1 MGIDN
6 MMADVSRRR
15 PIGVSI
21 IAVLVAIA
29 GILTLIS
36 AFSWFFGAGVF
47 GFHLSGTIR
56 AASTWYGLF
65 GLIIGLIQLYFAWGL
80 WTLQRWAYLAVI
92 IIEILNLVLT
102 VISWTQGYF
111 NWTSFLVNM
120 IFPVVILV
128 YFLADRDVREAFR
141 IPALDQI

>member
-1 MGIDN
+1 MGMDN
-6 MMADVSRRR
+6 MVANVTRRR

-21 IAVLVAIA
+21 IAVLVAIT

-47 GFHLSGTIR
+47 GFRLSGSIR
-56 AASTWYGLF
+56 VDAIWYGLF
-65 GLIIGLIQLYFAWGL
+65 GLVIGLIQLYFAWGL
-80 WTLQRWAYLAVI
+80 WTLQRWAYLAVV

-102 VISWTQGYF
+102 IVSWTHGYF

-120 IFPVVILV
+120 IIPVVILV
-128 YFLADRDVREAFR
+128 YFLADGDVREAFR
-141 IPALDQI
+141 VPALNQL